1 MKIRSLFPYLL
12 KKSSGLPLTLMAK
25 NVTQTILSESQ
36 RAGRC
41 GRVVK
46 KEVTESSL
54 TVTDLKSCFGSI
66 GLNVGQ
72 VLTHFHLY
80 AWKI

>member
-1 MKIRSLFPYLL
+1 M
-12 KKSSGLPLTLMAK
+12 
-25 NVTQTILSESQ
+25 TQTILSESQ

-46 KEVTESSL
+46 KEVTENGL
-54 TVTDLKSCFGSI
+54 TVTDSKSCFGSI

-72 VLTHFHLY
+72 VLTRFHLSVHLENLDY
-80 AWKI
+80 